1 MVVLRLKRKGRKKRP
16 IYHVVAADKRRAAQG
31 RIIEDLGRFDNLNV
45 PNKLELNE
53 DRVIHWLQ
61 KGAEPSDTVRS
72 ILKNEGILYKMHLL
86 RWGKSDEEIEEALAE
101 WREKRGEQV
110 EEEQSQKDKQKALLE
125 AEEKEYK
132 KQLEKKAAEE
142 ARRREQAEAEAKLEA
157 EKKAKE
163 EAEAKAAEESEE
175 EEAEAKAEAEGSD
188 EAEAESKDEE
198 KAEAEDKSDDSSD
211 DEEEEKKES

>member
-1 MVVLRLKRKGRKKRP
+1 
-16 IYHVVAADKRRAAQG
+16 VVAADKRRAAQG

-61 KGAEPSDTVRS
+61 KGAKPSDTVRS

-86 RWGKSDEEIEEALAE
+86 RWGKSEEEIEEALAE
-101 WREKRGEQV
+101 WHEKRGDKV
-110 EEEQSQKDKQKALLE
+110 DGEQSQKDKQKALLE

-163 EAEAKAAEESEE
+163 EAEAEAAEKAKAEE
-175 EEAEAKAEAEGSD
+175 EENE
-188 EAEAESKDEE
+188 EAEAESKQEE
-198 KAEAEDKSDDSSD
+198 KAEAETDDSSD